1 MISLKFNNIDL
12 LKKLFSFFQKN
23 KIDFISYAVSFFLIF
38 SVFSAPFEL
47 KLINLILIFILIS
60 LDRNI
65 LRCFYQNLSE
75 NIGIIIFMLLCIS
88 SFILYV
94 DNYNIF
100 NNEKYDEINRPSV
113 FKISTFSILTIL
125 LFSYEK
131 FYTKTINLVIN
142 ITTIILTFS
151 LIMHYFVYEMSFI
164 TGTLF
169 FNDLR
174 NDALGPKNTMAIFL
188 CLFLPY
194 IIHNLTKDK
203 NIKNLYI
210 FVIFTL
216 AIFYTFSLSA
226 IIIYAAIFFLFFITL
241 RKDYIILLSIIITIF
256 FIISVIFDYT
266 PKKFSELKHRTNI
279 ELYEIQNKIY
289 DPEFELKRFN
299 EIYKDKNVNFFTKFF
314 SGSSYRTRY
323 IQDALEGFLQK
334 PFFGHGITNFQK
346 NNIHYDNDGNIIRKP
361 VTHNDI
367 VQILYEQ
374 GLVGIFSFLYF
385 TLFIIFKLLKKYKTG
400 SEISLIGIIQILV
413 LLFSVNF
420 VNLIDHAL
428 FWVILSLNN
437 VKNIKQNNKIK
448 YYENL

>member
-38 SVFSAPFEL
+38 SVFSTPFEL

-100 NNEKYDEINRPSV
+100 NNEKYDEINRLSV

-131 FYTKTINLVIN
+131 LYIKIINLVIN
-142 ITTIILTFS
+142 IASIILTFS
-151 LIMHYFVYEMSFI
+151 LIIHYFVYEMSFI
-164 TGTLF
+164 TATLF
-169 FNDLR
+169 FNDIK
-174 NDALGPKNTMAIFL
+174 NEDLGTKNTMAIFL
-188 CLFLPY
+188 CILLPY
-194 IIHNLTKDK
+194 IIHNLTK
-203 NIKNLYI
+203 NINTKNLYI

-216 AIFYTFSLSA
+216 AIFYSFSLST
-226 IIIYAAIFFLFFITL
+226 IIIYAAILFLFFITL
-241 RKDYIILLSIIITIF
+241 KKNYIISVLAIITIF
-256 FIISVIFDYT
+256 FIISAVFDYT
-266 PKKFSELKHRTNI
+266 PKKFSEFKYKTKI
-279 ELYEIQNKIY
+279 ETYEMQNKIY

-299 EIYKDKNVNFFTKFF
+299 EIYKDKRVNFFTKLL
-314 SGSSYRTRY
+314 SGSSYRSRY
-323 IQDALEGFLQK
+323 ILDALEGFSQK

-346 NNIHYDNDGNIIRKP
+346 NNIH
-361 VTHNDI
+361 
-367 VQILYEQ
+367 
-374 GLVGIFSFLYF
+374 
-385 TLFIIFKLLKKYKTG
+385 FII
-400 SEISLIGIIQILV
+400 SETI
-413 LLFSVNF
+413 LFS
-420 VNLIDHAL
+420 L
-428 FWVILSLNN
+428 
-437 VKNIKQNNKIK
+437 
-448 YYENL
+448 